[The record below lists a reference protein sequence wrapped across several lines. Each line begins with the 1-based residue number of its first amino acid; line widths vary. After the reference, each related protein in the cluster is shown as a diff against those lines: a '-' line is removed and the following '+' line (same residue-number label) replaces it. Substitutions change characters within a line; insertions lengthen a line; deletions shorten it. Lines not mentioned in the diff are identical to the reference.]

1 MTDDEFT
8 YVVRCRSCRTQFKV
22 QLFESHSKNLFLVDK
37 RDWYCDKCK
46 KSYFSQQ
53 TEKLSQAHQEI
64 GFPVLTG
71 TDKMISWAEKIRAEL
86 INKVDYLRKSLSF
99 DSDEARQQSD
109 RAFEMFFKEWRKQS
123 TAKWWIDN
131 RRMTVMDISKQVK
144 RLSEPPEGDEGV

>member
-8 YVVRCRSCRTQFKV
+8 YVVKCHTCYTKFKV
-22 QLFESHSKNLFLVDK
+22 QLFESHEKNLFLVDK

-46 KSYFSQQ
+46 KAYFSKQ
-53 TEKLSQAHQEI
+53 TETLSKAHQDI

-71 TDKMISWAEKIRAEL
+71 TDKMVSWGEKIRAEL
-86 INKVDYLRKSLSF
+86 INKVNYLQQSLSF
-99 DSDEARQQSD
+99 ESEEAKQQSN
-109 RAFEMFFKEWRKQS
+109 RAFASFFKEWQKQA

-144 RLSEPPEGDEGV
+144 KLGNDLEGDG

>member
-8 YVVRCRSCRTQFKV
+8 YVVKCHTCYTKFKV
-22 QLFESHSKNLFLVDK
+22 QLFESHEKNLFLVDK

-46 KSYFSQQ
+46 KAYFSKQ
-53 TEKLSQAHQEI
+53 TETLSKAHQDI

-71 TDKMISWAEKIRAEL
+71 TDKMVSWGEKIRAEL
-86 INKVDYLRKSLSF
+86 INKVNYLQQSLSF
-99 DSDEARQQSD
+99 ESEEAKQQSN
-109 RAFEMFFKEWRKQS
+109 RAFASFFKEWQKQA

-144 RLSEPPEGDEGV
+144 KLCNDLEGDG

>member
-8 YVVRCRSCRTQFKV
+8 YVVKCHTCYTKFKV
-22 QLFESHSKNLFLVDK
+22 QLFESHEKNLFLVDK

-46 KSYFSQQ
+46 KAYFSKQ
-53 TEKLSQAHQEI
+53 TETLSKAHQDI

-71 TDKMISWAEKIRAEL
+71 TDKMVSWGEKIRAEL
-86 INKVDYLRKSLSF
+86 INKVNYLQQSLSF
-99 DSDEARQQSD
+99 ESEEAKQQSK
-109 RAFEMFFKEWRKQS
+109 RAFASFFKEWQKQA

-144 RLSEPPEGDEGV
+144 KLGNDLEGDG